1 MTNREINRHS
11 IIKKLLDKEVN
22 GTTAASLLKLSVRQI
37 KRLKANVREF
47 GPKALIHASR
57 GKPGNRRM
65 PDKERK
71 TIAEILKQK
80 YLDFKPT
87 FATEKLFENHNIKR
101 DPKTI
106 RQIMISEN
114 LWQPKKKK
122 QKEYH
127 SWRQRKS
134 CYGEMLQFDGSYHH
148 WVEDRGPEWCLL
160 AAIDDATGIPV
171 KAKFDTDEGVFPV
184 FAFWKEYTEQHGKPR
199 SIYLDK
205 FSTYKMSQKVATEN
219 HETQTQFQRAMNQ
232 LGIEPITAHSPQAK
246 GRIERLFNTFQDR
259 LVKEMRLKN
268 ISTMQ
273 EANRFLEEEF
283 LPNYKTKY
291 AVEPASKTNLHQ
303 PLNQKEKN
311 KLDSIFSRQT
321 TRVVRNDFTISFNSQ
336 WHQLLKEQSATV
348 RKQDTILV
356 EERLDGSICFSIRG
370 KYLNSKII
378 TERPQKTRKT
388 NWIIPAKRR
397 DYTPATDH
405 PWRSKFILKV

>member
-1 MTNREINRHS
+1 MTIKEIDRHA
-11 IIKKLLDKEVN
+11 IIKKLLDKEID
-22 GTTAASLLKLSVRQI
+22 GTLAAKLLKLSIRHT
-37 KRLKANVREF
+37 KRLKAKVKQF
-47 GPKALIHASR
+47 GASVLIHASR
-57 GKPGNRRM
+57 GKPGNRRI
-65 PDKERK
+65 PDKEREA
-71 TIAEILKQK
+71 IAEILKQK
-80 YLDFKPT
+80 YPDFKPT
-87 FATEKLFENHNIKR
+87 FATEKLSENHNIKR

-106 RQIMISEN
+106 RQIMIEKN
-114 LWQPKKKK
+114 LWKPRKKK

-127 SWRQRKS
+127 AWRKRKS

-184 FAFWKEYTEQHGKPR
+184 FKFWKEYIEQHGKPH

-205 FSTYKMSQKVATEN
+205 FSTYKMSQKVAIEN

-311 KLDSIFSRQT
+311 KLDLIFSKQS
-321 TRVVRNDFTISFNSQ
+321 TRVVRNDFTISFNNQ
-336 WHQLLKEQSATV
+336 WYQLLKEQSATV

-356 EERLDGSICFSIRG
+356 EERLDGSIHFSIRG

-378 TERPQKTRKT
+378 TERPQKTKKI
-388 NWIIPAKRR
+388 NWVIPAKRR
-397 DYTPATDH
+397 DYAPAANH